1 MRSPYYLTPRRTV
14 TLPLGFLTPRGVGSA
29 TLPRTL
35 ALTLA
40 LALALAL
47 ALTLRRCVTVVLL
60 LSDVGDYTGGHLEV
74 SDP

>member
-47 ALTLRRCVTVVLL
+47 TLRRCVTVVLL
-60 LSDVGDYTGGHLEV
+60 LSDVGDYTGGHLEA